1 MILLLLFISPVLSF
15 SQTTWYVD
23 DDNAAGPWDG
33 SELNPF
39 QSVQDGMNAS
49 LDGDTVL
56 VLPGTYNENV
66 KFLTKAITVR
76 SEQGAEMTTVNATLA
91 APVVEFDGG
100 GSAIQ
105 RLEGFTLTNGKGR
118 KAGGISTTRW
128 GGGVYCKNASPTIV
142 GNIIELNTA
151 TFGAGIYCQSAPD
164 AKITNNFIR
173 NNVGTDSDV
182 TKDTAGGGISCHS
195 STFATITN
203 NIITGNTATLG
214 AGIYLVHSLGSPIIT
229 NNTITGNSA
238 ATEGGGIH
246 CGSTG
251 NCTITNTILW
261 NNTAAIGPELFI
273 YLTATVNIDA
283 SDVEGGL
290 TLVEVDP
297 SSTLNWG
304 LMMID
309 DDPLFVDVL
318 NNDFHITASSP
329 CLNSGDNTAPGLP
342 DSDFEGDPRV
352 VGDAVDMGADEV
364 GIVDSDGDGL
374 TDDEEVLLG
383 TDPFDK
389 DTDGDG
395 LEDGTEVDMNNG
407 EGLPDPLNPD
417 SDGDTLLDGAEV
429 EAGTDPT
436 SADTDDDGLTDDVDP
451 TPTEP
456 GATSGFMEDM
466 ARDISYEI
474 LQIDLDL
481 FKGFL
486 NVFKKHRQ
494 NAMAHWANRAARNIA
509 RENYDVAILWLKII
523 QRKVDGVSPPPDWM
537 IDSAEKTEL
546 LDEIN
551 LLIDLLELS

>member
-1 MILLLLFISPVLSF
+1 MILLFLFISPVLSF

-39 QSVQDGMNAS
+39 QSVQDGIDAS

-66 KFLTKAITVR
+66 KFFTKAITVR
-76 SEQGAEMTTVNATLA
+76 SEQGAEATIIHATLA

-100 GSAIQ
+100 GSAAQ

-118 KAGGISTTRW
+118 KAGGTSSTRW
-128 GGGVYCKNASPTIV
+128 GGGVYCKNASPSIV
-142 GNIIELNTA
+142 GNSIELNTA
-151 TFGAGIYCQSAPD
+151 TIGAGIYCQGAPD
-164 AKITNNFIR
+164 AKITDNFICD
-173 NNVGTDSDV
+173 N
-182 TKDTAGGGISCHS
+182 TAANQGGGISCHS

-203 NIITGNTATLG
+203 NIIEGNSATLG

-229 NNTITGNSA
+229 NNTITGNTA
-238 ATEGGGIH
+238 ATDGGGIY
-246 CGSTG
+246 CDSVGS
-251 NCTITNTILW
+251 CTITNTIFW
-261 NNTAAIGPELFI
+261 NNTAAVGPELFI
-273 YLTATVNIDA
+273 YLLATVNIDA
-283 SDVEGGL
+283 SDVEGGQI
-290 TLVEVDP
+290 LVPVDT

-304 LMMID
+304 PLMID
-309 DDPLFVDVL
+309 DDPIFADVP
-318 NNDFHITASSP
+318 NNDFHISATSP
-329 CLNSGDNTAPGLP
+329 CLNSGDNAAPGLP
-342 DSDFEGDPRV
+342 DSDFEGDPRI
-352 VGDAVDMGADEV
+352 VGDAVDIGADEV

-383 TDPFDK
+383 TNPFDK

-417 SDGDTLLDGAEV
+417 SDGDNLLDGAEV

-451 TPTEP
+451 TPNEP
-456 GATSGFMEDM
+456 GATTGFMEDM

-474 LQIDLDL
+474 LQLDLDL

-486 NVFKKHRQ
+486 NVFKKHRR
-494 NAMAHWANRAARNIA
+494 NAMAHWANRAARMIA
-509 RENYDVAILWLKII
+509 RENYDCAILWLKII
-523 QRKVDGVSPPPDWM
+523 RWKIDGVSPPPDWV